1 MLKKNNR
8 LIQGLLIG
16 IIFGFLL
23 QRAGVTRYD
32 VIIGQLLLEDFTVLK
47 VIMTAIVVGMIGIYY
62 LKGRGKIKLAPKR
75 SSLLQVIP
83 GGLIFGVGFAILGYC
98 PGTIAGAIGQG
109 SIDALIPGLIGII
122 LGAGLFAISYDK
134 LKPFLEKGRLKKATL
149 PEILGLN
156 HWKVVIP
163 ICIFLVSILVILESL
178 GY

>member
-1 MLKKNNR
+1 MDKKNKR

-47 VIMTAIVVGMIGIYY
+47 VIMTAIIVGMIGIYY
-62 LKGRGKIKLAPKR
+62 LKGSGRIKLVPKT
-75 SSLLQVIP
+75 SSLMQVIP
-83 GGLIFGVGFAILGYC
+83 GGLIFGVGFALLGYC

-122 LGAGLFAISYDK
+122 LGAGLFAISYER
-134 LKPFLEKGRLKKATL
+134 LRPLLEKGKLKKATL
-149 PEILGLN
+149 PELLGLN